1 MFQKVVPVNK
11 DVHARTRIK
20 EISSFAFASKFHVAY
35 LTMHE
40 FTRAAAIFPIVF
52 LEDKEKD

>member
-40 FTRAAAIFPIVF
+40 FTRAAAIFPIAS
-52 LEDKEKD
+52 